1 MKENSKKTDTKT
13 GPSDSAFKTSTDNF
27 PVVTVVAASAGAGKT
42 YALTH
47 RYVQI
52 LLSRKIR
59 RNSLQ
64 SVLAITFTNNAAA
77 EMKQRIL
84 ALLKLASL
92 GDEKTIR
99 ELRDIVGQDEAELR
113 VNATQL
119 IDEIFENY
127 SDFQVKTID
136 SFMAA
141 VFKSSSLEY
150 GYHPDFEIL
159 LESNN
164 IFDYAFDLFSRE
176 VKENSPQ
183 ALVLDKIIDLI
194 SENKKTDGNFLW
206 DPYKNIAAEVKRI
219 YELIVSQTKPLNTSD
234 GMDEMSMLKTRI
246 RSQAAKVEAL
256 IKKSSLSTSHN
267 FAGDLQLIH
276 SGDMHALMG
285 RKLRTSP
292 VNKPKG
298 KVEAAA
304 YQKWIEEVEGEHMK
318 LNGLL
323 REFILGYAR
332 AYFVPYI
339 DAYGMLQTTIGR
351 VKRQL
356 GRIFIDDVNKTL
368 AEHLDAEAVPEIY
381 FKIGETVYHYLIDEF
396 QDTSQLQWKNLRP
409 LIEESLSKE
418 GSLFVVGDTKQSI
431 YGFRDADWR
440 IMRRLTETKV
450 FPSAFHEV
458 KRLEMNYR
466 SYEKIVGF
474 NKKVFQEIIPA
485 ENHAEEA
492 SASGLSTFEQR
503 VKPEHQGKGYVEV
516 DLFQEEEDEAP
527 EKAKVIEIVQE
538 CHSRGYRYDEIAIL
552 TPNNNNVIEASGWLN
567 ENGIPFIS
575 HSTLDVRKRKSAGEF
590 IALLRFLDS
599 PVDDLSFSMF
609 VLGDMFGRLC
619 LRKNY
624 PVPYERICHFIFEER
639 SQRRRP
645 LYVGFREHFKNIWDE
660 CFEHL
665 FNVVGY
671 LPLYDL
677 LSESYKILDVFRT
690 SPTEEAALVKLL
702 EVVKT
707 FEREGSN
714 TIKDFLEFS
723 DDESMSEVWKIDV
736 PKNIDA
742 LQVMTVHK
750 AKGIE
755 FPVVIVIL
763 HDQPLRSSATI
774 LDEDENSV
782 RLLKVNK
789 QMGENV
795 DILGEMI
802 ERDKFNDTVDSLN
815 KLYVAF
821 TRAEKEMY
829 VVGVYKKERKEPTR
843 FLPEHGYEPS
853 ARPAVHV
860 AVFESE
866 NVLEPFHHT
875 TRKALGVQ
883 TYESIGI
890 QETKRGD
897 FVHRI
902 FSFIDYAEVELKA
915 QIEEILARVR
925 DEMRFEL
932 PLDKI
937 KSTVAGFLSDASVHN
952 YFVHKE
958 GRTVLREQEL
968 TNRHGALYRADRVII
983 DAANVTV
990 MDFKTG
996 SDENE
1001 DEYVEQVSNYMAMLK
1016 EIYPEKK
1023 IDGVIAYVDLN
1034 KARSIP

>member
-1 MKENSKKTDTKT
+1 MKENSKETNSET
-13 GPSDSAFKTSTDNF
+13 GPRDSAFETPTDVF

-42 YALTH
+42 YVLTH

-64 SVLAITFTNNAAA
+64 NVLAITFTNNAAA

-84 ALLKLASL
+84 TLLKLTSL

-99 ELRDIVGQDEAELR
+99 ELEGIVSQDAAELR
-113 VNATQL
+113 VNATRL
-119 IDEIFENY
+119 IDEIFDNY

-159 LESNN
+159 LDSNN
-164 IFDYAFDLFSRE
+164 IFDYAFELFSRE

-183 ALVLDKIIDLI
+183 AFVLEKLIELI
-194 SENKKTDGNFLW
+194 SENRKADSNFLW

-219 YELIVSQTKPLNTSD
+219 YTLIVSQTKPLNTTD
-234 GMDEMSMLKTRI
+234 GTAEMSFLRTDIK
-246 RSQAAKVEAL
+246 SQAAKVELL
-256 IKKSSLSTSHN
+256 IKKSSLSTNHN
-267 FAGDLQLIH
+267 FAADLQLIH
-276 SGDMHALMG
+276 AGDMHALMG

-298 KVEAAA
+298 KAEAAA
-304 YQKWIEEVEGEHMK
+304 YEKWIEDVEAEHTK

-323 REFILGYAR
+323 REYILCYAKT
-332 AYFVPYI
+332 YFVPYI

-351 VKRQL
+351 VKRQF
-356 GRIFIDDVNKTL
+356 GQIFIDDVNKTL
-368 AEHLDAEAVPEIY
+368 AEHIDAEAVPEIY
-381 FKIGETVYHYLIDEF
+381 FKIGETIYHYLIDEF

-440 IMRRLTETKV
+440 IMRRLTETAV

-458 KRLEMNYR
+458 KKLEMNYR
-466 SYEKIVGF
+466 SCEKIVDF
-474 NKKVFQEIIPA
+474 NKKIFHEIIPA
-485 ENHAEEA
+485 EDYAEEA
-492 SASGLSTFEQR
+492 AASGLSTFEQK

-516 DLFQEEEDEAP
+516 ALFPEDEDVTP

-552 TPNNNNVIEASGWLN
+552 TPNNTNVIEASGWLN

-575 HSTLDVRKRKSAGEF
+575 HSTLDVRRRKSAGEF

-599 PVDDLSFSMF
+599 PVDDLSFSVF
-609 VLGDMFGRLC
+609 VLGDIFGRLC
-619 LRKNY
+619 QRNNH
-624 PVPYERICHFIFEER
+624 PVSHDHIARFIFEER
-639 SQRRRP
+639 TQRGRP
-645 LYVGFREHFKNIWDE
+645 LYAAFREHFKSLWDE
-660 CFEHL
+660 YFEHL

-677 LSESYKILDVFRT
+677 LSESYKIFDVFRT

-714 TIKDFLEFS
+714 TVKDFLEFS
-723 DDESMSEVWKIDV
+723 GDESNNEVWKIDV

-763 HDQPLRSSATI
+763 HDQPVRGSGTI

-782 RLLKVNK
+782 WLLKVNK

-795 DILGEMI
+795 DILGAML
-802 ERDKFNDTVDSLN
+802 EREKFKDTVDALN

-843 FLPEHGYEPS
+843 FLPESGYEPS
-853 ARPAVHV
+853 AKPAVH
-860 AVFESE
+860 AAAIESE
-866 NVLEPFHHT
+866 NVFEPFHHT
-875 TRKALGVQ
+875 ARRALGVQ
-883 TYESIGI
+883 TYESFGM

-902 FSFIDYAEVELKA
+902 FSYIDYAAADLNA
-915 QIEEILARVR
+915 QIDAVLVRVQG
-925 DEMRFEL
+925 EMRFEL
-932 PLDKI
+932 SLDKM
-937 KSTVAGFLSDASVHN
+937 KSTVVEFLSHASVHD

-968 TNRHGALYRADRVII
+968 ANRHGALYRADRVII
-983 DAANVTV
+983 DAARVTV

-1001 DEYVEQVSNYMAMLK
+1001 NDYIQQVSNYMAMLK

-1023 IDGVIAYVDLN
+1023 IDGVIAYVDL
-1034 KARSIP
+1034 KKTRSIA

>member
-1 MKENSKKTDTKT
+1 MKENSRETNSET
-13 GPSDSAFKTSTDNF
+13 GPRHSAFETPTDIF

-52 LLSRKIR
+52 LLSRTIR

-64 SVLAITFTNNAAA
+64 NVLAITFTNNAAA

-84 ALLKLASL
+84 TLLKLASL
-92 GDEKTIR
+92 GDEKTMR
-99 ELRDIVGQDEAELR
+99 ELKGIVLQDEAELR
-113 VNATQL
+113 VNATRL
-119 IDEIFENY
+119 IDEIFDNY

-159 LESNN
+159 LDSNN

-183 ALVLDKIIDLI
+183 ALVLEKLIDLI
-194 SENKKTDGNFLW
+194 SENKKTDSNFLW

-219 YELIVSQTKPLNTSD
+219 YTLIVSQTKPLNTTD
-234 GMDEMSMLKTRI
+234 ETAEMSSLKTEI
-246 RSQAAKVEAL
+246 KAEAMKLEAL
-256 IKKSSLSTSHN
+256 IKKSSLSTNHN

-276 SGDMHALMG
+276 AGNMHSVMG

-298 KVEAAA
+298 KAEAAA
-304 YQKWIEEVEGEHMK
+304 YEKWIEEVEGEHTK

-323 REFILGYAR
+323 REYILCYAKN
-332 AYFVPYI
+332 YFVPYI
-339 DAYGMLQTTIGR
+339 DAYGMLQATIGR
-351 VKRQL
+351 VKRQF
-356 GRIFIDDVNKTL
+356 GQIFIDDVNKTL

-381 FKIGETVYHYLIDEF
+381 FKIGETIYHYLIDEF
-396 QDTSQLQWKNLRP
+396 QDTSRLQWKNLRP

-440 IMRRLTETKV
+440 IMRRLTETAV

-458 KRLEMNYR
+458 KKLEMNYR
-466 SYEKIVGF
+466 SYEKIVDF
-474 NKKVFQEIIPA
+474 NKKIFHEIIPA
-485 ENHAEEA
+485 EGYAEETA
-492 SASGLSTFEQR
+492 ASGLSTFEQK

-516 DLFQEEEDEAP
+516 ALFPEEEDVTS
-527 EKAKVIEIVQE
+527 EKARVIEIVQE
-538 CHSRGYRYDEIAIL
+538 CHSRGYRYNEIAIL

-575 HSTLDVRKRKSAGEF
+575 HSTLDVRRRKSAGEF

-599 PVDDLSFSMF
+599 PVDDLSFSVF
-609 VLGDMFGRLC
+609 VLGDIFGRLC
-619 LRKNY
+619 QRNHH
-624 PVPYERICHFIFEER
+624 PVSQARIARSIFEER
-639 SQRRRP
+639 TQRRRP
-645 LYVGFREHFKNIWDE
+645 LYAAFREQFKSLWDE
-660 CFEHL
+660 YFEHL

-677 LSESYKILDVFRT
+677 LSESYKIFDVFRI

-714 TIKDFLEFS
+714 TVKDFLEFS
-723 DDESMSEVWKIDV
+723 DDESINEVWKIDV

-763 HDQPLRSSATI
+763 HDQPLRGSGTV
-774 LDEDENSV
+774 LEEDENSV
-782 RLLKVNK
+782 WLLKVNK

-795 DILGEMI
+795 DILGAI
-802 ERDKFNDTVDSLN
+802 LEREKFKDAVDALN

-843 FLPEHGYEPS
+843 FLPEYGYEPS
-853 ARPAVHV
+853 AKPDVHAAAV
-860 AVFESE
+860 ESE
-866 NVLEPFHHT
+866 NVFESFHHT
-875 TRKALGVQ
+875 ARKALGVH
-883 TYESIGI
+883 TYESIGM

-902 FSFIDYAEVELKA
+902 FSYIDYAAADLDA
-915 QIEEILARVR
+915 QIDAILERVQS
-925 DEMRFEL
+925 EMRFDF
-932 PLDKI
+932 PHDKI
-937 KSTVAGFLSDASVHN
+937 KSTVAEFLSHVSIHAH
-952 YFVHKE
+952 FVHKE

-983 DAANVTV
+983 DGDRVTV

-996 SDENE
+996 SDEKENE
-1001 DEYVEQVSNYMAMLK
+1001 YIQQVSDYMSMLK

-1023 IDGVIAYVDLN
+1023 IDGLIAYIDL
-1034 KARSIP
+1034 KKTRSIM